1 GGGGRGGGGGGGGGV
16 AGGGGAA
23 GADGAAHRRGARARR
38 RLRRPRADQPLRPGE
53 GGRARRPGAPHQDHP
68 RPGGRAAGRRVRA
81 EESRGGPAAG
91 PRRAGAALPAHPRR
105 PRARVARP
113 ACPPIRTAGGR
124 GPRPLP
130 ADTTSLVGR
139 EQAIGELAGLLAGPG
154 VRLVTLTGPGGV
166 GKTRLALAV
175 GERAGGRFDSGA
187 VFVALAGVTAPELV
201 VGGIGRAVG
210 ADLAGAG

>member
-1 GGGGRGGGGGGGGGV
+1 GGGGAGRGGGGWGLR
-16 AGGGGAA
+16 
-23 GADGAAHRRGARARR
+23 RRGGPGRGPPAGPG
-38 RLRRPRADQPLRPGE
+38 LPPQPPPAG
-53 GGRARRPGAPHQDHP
+53 RRPG
-68 RPGGRAAGRRVRA
+68 
-81 EESRGGPAAG
+81 S
-91 PRRAGAALPAHPRR
+91 
-105 PRARVARP
+105 
-113 ACPPIRTAGGR
+113 PPIRTAGGR

-210 ADLAGAG
+210 ADLAGAGAPLPALAGQLGDRSWLLILDN